1 MNYSGNGHHQPEPD
15 ALEKRHFELCHELFE
30 LRALLKSRHGLPS
43 GRVGHVRQQARALEA
58 EIELLELA
66 LDAPKVEALA
76 AQRATALPLKSRR
89 FLEMFYAEARRQL
102 PPALLTRLEQAA
114 ANKGG
119 ALL

>member
-1 MNYSGNGHHQPEPD
+1 VNYSGNGHHQPEPD

-30 LRALLKSRHGLPS
+30 LRAQLRNRQGLPS

-66 LDAPKVEALA
+66 LGAAKVETLA
-76 AQRATALPLKSRR
+76 AQRAAAGPPKSRR
-89 FLEMFYAEARRQL
+89 FLERFYVTASQQL
-102 PPALLTRLEQAA
+102 PPAILARIEQAA

-119 ALL
+119 ASL